1 MKLSKTE
8 MLRQAQ
14 QLIDQGRVSS
24 AIPIYQKIVDGD
36 SADLNSISM
45 LGALYV
51 KAGRGADAVDHFMR
65 IADKYLQ
72 IGSAASATYV
82 LKKVIRIDPANP
94 VANMHLGE
102 LQVQDKAI
110 DSAHNYFIEAGAAF
124 WHKGNIPAAIK
135 MNKRALEIMPE
146 SRQAKAALALIQQET
161 EPAPVPK
168 PKKQE
173 ITRDLPEIIISIA
186 DGSDTVCAPMEQ
198 LETQLPVD
206 STSDAALET
215 QKEFLPA
222 RDEDG
227 LVQQIAIAE
236 YLVGCGQVDQA
247 IRVLRE
253 GLLDNP
259 DHIPIREKLKDIYL
273 RSEMMDR
280 ASEECVNIAGIYLA
294 RGETSRASDYV
305 WRARVLSQPVE
316 PAPLRSSAQ
325 ASGSKESDGVQ
336 GMSSEP
342 GPERRPMFTV
352 M

>member
-1 MKLSKTE
+1 MQVTKTE

-24 AIPIYQKIVDGD
+24 AISIYQKIVDSD
-36 SADLNSISM
+36 SSDLNSISM

-51 KAGRGADAVDHFMR
+51 KAGRGADAVEHFLR
-65 IADKYLQ
+65 IADTYLQ
-72 IGSAASATYV
+72 IGSAASAAYV
-82 LKKVIRIDPANP
+82 LKKVLRIDPANP

-110 DSAHNYFIEAGAAF
+110 GPAHDHFIEAGAAY

-135 MNKRALEIMPE
+135 MNKRALEIVPE

-161 EPAPVPK
+161 EPAPAPK
-168 PKKQE
+168 PKKLD
-173 ITRDLPEIIISIA
+173 IPLDLPEIIISIP
-186 DGSDTVCAPMEQ
+186 DGSDVVCAPMEQ
-198 LETQLPVD
+198 VDAQLSVD
-206 STSDAALET
+206 KNTAGSRE
-215 QKEFLPA
+215 EFLPA

-227 LVQQIAIAE
+227 LVKQIAIAE
-236 YLVGCGQVDQA
+236 YLVGCGQVEQA

-280 ASEECVNIAGIYLA
+280 ASEECVSIAGIYLA

-305 WRARVLSQPVE
+305 WRARLLSQPVE
-316 PAPLRSSAQ
+316 PAPLPAAAQ
-325 ASGSKESDGVQ
+325 ASASKESEAVQ
-336 GMSSEP
+336 GMSREP
-342 GPERRPMFTV
+342 ALERRPAFTV